1 MSVIAKWAAA
11 FLILTLPGAIGSLQN
26 SHAQSQDSSPEL
38 IVRVADGAPQS
49 LTNRFRKTAS
59 ALESDSLLTGVR
71 RTRRLFRSSRGP
83 DSQPAATPKL
93 EAFVVQVRD
102 SSALSSV
109 RTRLQTQANIE
120 YVHPNLT
127 YSVDRASARA
137 PDPPLSP
144 SNTYADSLDHL
155 AVIRALAGWDRTT
168 GDASVRV
175 GVVDTGIYLEHP
187 DLVDQI
193 WRNSAETRNGVDDD
207 GNGFVD
213 DVHGYDFVDRPG
225 VVKPGEY
232 TTRDPDP
239 SPDSL
244 GGFSGHGTAV
254 AGVIAAQAADSTAGM
269 VGVAPEARIVPLR
282 AFAGDGRGQTDDI
295 AAAIVY
301 GAQLGLDVLNL
312 SFGRDRS
319 APLLRDAIEFAVSQG
334 TVVVASAGN
343 AGAVDTPHYPSDY
356 PSVISV
362 LWLAED
368 GEGTPD
374 FSRSQYGIG
383 IDLGAP
389 GSGVFTTQYPRT
401 SILNEEPV
409 TPEGLYGPSN
419 GSSFAAPQVAGA
431 AALLRA
437 VDSTLSPASIQN
449 ILTGTAADIA
459 EAGWDHVTGA
469 GRLDVARGLLQ
480 SYPAKTA
487 LHAPAHND
495 GVTGTAPVPVVGT
508 ALDPAFASYTVSY
521 AEGTQDLDERPDPW
535 TTIAGPVSARA
546 RNDTL
551 AVWDASGLPD
561 GPYTLRLS
569 VKRTDGQTVEDRRRV
584 VVDGS
589 PPALEPQ
596 FVGAGWVNG
605 RWGVVA
611 DVASDDTV
619 QARMEVTLRGHTAV
633 RTGEYA
639 TPRQGLF
646 WADERGRGGSA
657 MVRIT
662 FTNRS
667 GLESTVQRT
676 VTVPPDRTT
685 ASLFSATDTNLP
697 TGTLLPR
704 APDFDADG
712 LPEVVLNTS
721 SSRSGGIS
729 DTVRSFEWAGTEFAP
744 ADTLLARLLPKDVGN
759 TDGDAYSEFLLQ
771 INGATILLE
780 QSSSGGLPQ
789 SLVYAD
795 TAAVTPSQEGAS
807 LHGARLVDLDGD
819 GRDEV
824 VGNWRSDSTR
834 TEWRVIERSG
844 DSFALRQRLAN
855 PTSRE
860 RPNLL
865 RSAPNAATADFDGDG
880 QMDLL
885 VGDRDGNWV
894 VYEATPDGM
903 MEAAWSY
910 ETDRFAADRR
920 FAVGNLMGDDRPEFV
935 THATYSPSPPQGA
948 AEPPVSYYYVWSA
961 AGDDDYTRRYR
972 LPVVGDRALGAMTT
986 ADFDTDGQDELFLV
1000 HPPSVL
1006 VLDQGPSGELQL
1018 RYQDQRSP
1026 AVESRAVV
1034 AADFTGD
1041 GRPSLLTATTGE
1053 TLRRFTLN
1061 QSTAVRPPPQWISVV
1076 PTGPAGSRLRW
1087 RAPEA
1092 DSVTIFVG
1100 PPAGALNPLRTT
1112 TDTTAAVANSSPH
1125 RVALRGWVDGQ
1136 ASPLSPPRRV
1146 RPHPAATVTAVRHP
1160 TPTSVEV
1167 AFTER
1172 LGRVPRPERV
1182 RLRTH
1187 GAATSV
1193 IPTRNG
1199 RAFHAHF
1206 GDAVAGTQDT
1216 LAWPRIADASGLP
1229 LADTTRALAFPD
1241 APTQS
1246 LYVEEVTVVREQ
1258 RVRLTFSAPVV
1269 GALARTP
1276 EHYRV
1281 APHGSVVDVKADGDA
1296 PSVVTLHLDGVVAGA
1311 SGQETSLTVSSL
1323 RTPSGTTL
1331 DPEGATVRLTQ
1342 TAEDL
1347 ANVKVYPN
1355 PVDLTQHA
1363 PELTVAG
1370 LPRRATVRIFAP
1382 SGRLVEVLEV
1392 ENNRVGG
1399 TTWDLRTRRGDR
1411 VPSGIYLVRVE
1422 APEASPVLKKM
1433 AVIR

>member
-1 MSVIAKWAAA
+1 
-11 FLILTLPGAIGSLQN
+11 
-26 SHAQSQDSSPEL
+26 
-38 IVRVADGAPQS
+38 
-49 LTNRFRKTAS
+49 
-59 ALESDSLLTGVR
+59 LLNGVQQ
-71 RTRRLFRSSRGP
+71 TRRLFRQSDAAGP
-83 DSQPAATPKL
+83 LPVATPTV
-93 EAFVVQVRD
+93 EAYVVQVRD

-109 RTRLQTQANIE
+109 RARLRNQANIE

-127 YSVDRASARA
+127 YSVDRASAPA
-137 PDPPLSP
+137 FDPPLSP
-144 SNTYADSLDHL
+144 SNAYADSLDHL
-155 AVIRALAGWDRTT
+155 AVIRALTGWDSTT
-168 GDASVRV
+168 GNASVRV
-175 GVVDTGIYLEHP
+175 GVVDTGIYFGHP
-187 DLVDQI
+187 DLADQI
-193 WRNSAETRNGVDDD
+193 WRNPAESQNGEDDD

-225 VVKPGEY
+225 VVAPGEY
-232 TTRDPDP
+232 TTRDADP

-244 GGFSGHGTAV
+244 GAFSGHGTAV

-301 GAQLGLDVLNL
+301 GAQLGIDVLNL

-368 GEGTPD
+368 GDGPPD

-383 IDLGAP
+383 VDLGAP
-389 GSGVFTTQYPRT
+389 GSNVFTTQYPRT
-401 SILNEEPV
+401 PLVNEEPI
-409 TPEGLYGPSN
+409 TPDDLYGPSN
-419 GSSFAAPQVAGA
+419 GSSFAAPQAAGA

-449 ILTGTAADIA
+449 ILAGTAVDVAD
-459 EAGWDHVTGA
+459 AGWDHVTGA

-480 SYPAKTA
+480 SYPAETA

-508 ALDPAFASYTVSY
+508 ALDPAFSSYTVSY
-521 AEGTQDLDERPDPW
+521 ATGTQDLDERPDPW
-535 TTIAGPVSARA
+535 TTIAGPVPTRA

-551 AVWDASGLPD
+551 AFWDASGLPE

-569 VKRTDGQTVEDRRRV
+569 VERTDGRTVEDRRRV

-589 PPALEPQ
+589 PPAVEARI
-596 FVGAGWVNG
+596 VGAGRVDG
-605 RWGVVA
+605 HWGVVA

-619 QARMEVTLRGHTAV
+619 QARMEVTLDGRTAV

-646 WADERGRGGSA
+646 WADDTGRGGSA
-657 MVRIT
+657 TVQIT
-662 FTNRS
+662 LTNRS
-667 GLESTVQRT
+667 GLESTLQRT
-676 VTVPPDRTT
+676 VAVPPDRTT
-685 ASLFSATDTNLP
+685 ASLFSVTETDIP
-697 TGTLLPR
+697 GGTLLPR
-704 APDFDADG
+704 APDFDSDG
-712 LPEVVLNTS
+712 LPEVVLNTF
-721 SSRSGGIS
+721 SSRIGGIS
-729 DTVRSFEWAGTEFAP
+729 DTVRSFEWAGTRFAP

-759 TDGDAYSEFLLQ
+759 TDEDARSEFLLQ

-780 QSSSGGLPQ
+780 QSPSGGLPQ
-789 SLVYAD
+789 SLIYAD

-819 GRDEV
+819 GRDEI

-834 TEWRVIERSG
+834 TEWRVIERTG
-844 DSFALRQRLAN
+844 DSFSLRQRLPN
-855 PTSRE
+855 PTSRQ
-860 RPNLL
+860 RPALL
-865 RSAPNAATADFDGDG
+865 RSAPNAAAADFDGDG

-894 VYEATPDGM
+894 VYEATPSGM
-903 MEAAWSY
+903 LNPAWTH

-920 FAVGNLMGDDRPEFV
+920 FAVGDLMGDDRPEFV
-935 THATYSPSPPQGA
+935 THATYSPSPPDGA
-948 AEPPVSYYYVWSA
+948 AEPPISYYYVWSA

-972 LPVVGDRALGAMTT
+972 LPVVGDRALGAMTM
-986 ADFDTDGQDELFLV
+986 ADIDVDGQDELSIV

-1006 VLDQGPSGELQL
+1006 VVDQASSGELQV
-1018 RYQDQRSP
+1018 RYQDRRSP
-1026 AVESRAVV
+1026 AVKSRAVV
-1034 AADFTGD
+1034 AADVTGD
-1041 GRPSLLTATTGE
+1041 GRPSLLTATTGA

-1061 QSTAVRPPPQWISVV
+1061 QSVATRPPPQWISAV

-1100 PPAGALNPLRTT
+1100 PPEGALNPLRTT
-1112 TDTTAAVANSSPH
+1112 TDTTAVVARSSPH
-1125 RVALRGWVDGQ
+1125 RLALQSWVNGQ
-1136 ASPLSPPRRV
+1136 SSPLSPPRRV
-1146 RPHPAATVTAVRHP
+1146 RPHPAASVTTVRHP

-1167 AFTER
+1167 AFTEQ
-1172 LGRVPRPERV
+1172 LGRLPPPDRV
-1182 RLRTH
+1182 RLATH

-1193 IPTRNG
+1193 APTRNG
-1199 RAFHAHF
+1199 RAFQARF
-1206 GDAVAGTQDT
+1206 DEAVAGTQDT

-1229 LADTTRALAFPD
+1229 LADTTLALSFP
-1241 APTQS
+1241 ASPAQS
-1246 LYVEEVTVVREQ
+1246 LFVESVTVVREQ

-1269 GALARTP
+1269 GTLARTP

-1281 APHGSVVDVKADGDA
+1281 VPHGSVVDVEADGDA
-1296 PSVVTLHLDGVVAGA
+1296 PSVVTLLLDGVVAGA

-1323 RTPSGTTL
+1323 RTPSGATL

-1342 TAEDL
+1342 TAETL

-1355 PVDLTQHA
+1355 PIDLTQHA

-1370 LPRRATVRIFAP
+1370 LPQRATIRIFDPA
-1382 SGRLVEVLEV
+1382 GRLVEVLKV
-1392 ENNRVGG
+1392 ENSRVGG

>member
-1 MSVIAKWAAA
+1 MSVIAKWIVLFFALA
-11 FLILTLPGAIGSLQN
+11 LWGTIGGPRN
-26 SHAQSQDSSPEL
+26 GHAQPQNTSPEL
-38 IVRVADGAPQS
+38 IVRVADRAPQS
-49 LTNRFRKTAS
+49 FTDRFRKTSS
-59 ALESDSLLTGVR
+59 APEGDSLLSGVR
-71 RTRRLFRSSRGP
+71 RTRRLFRLSRAPG
-83 DSQPAATPKL
+83 SLSAAPNFK
-93 EAFVVQVRD
+93 AFVVQVRD

-109 RTRLQTQANIE
+109 RARLRTQANIE

-127 YSVDRASARA
+127 YSVDGASASA
-137 PDPPLSP
+137 SDPPLLP
-144 SNTYADSLDHL
+144 SNAYADSLDHL
-155 AVIRALAGWDRTT
+155 AVIRALAGWDSTT

-175 GVVDTGIYLEHP
+175 GVVDTGVYFGHP
-187 DLVDQI
+187 DLAGQI
-193 WRNSAETRNGVDDD
+193 WRNPVETRNGEDDD

-225 VVKPGEY
+225 VVEPGEY

-244 GGFSGHGTAV
+244 GAFSGHGTAV

-282 AFAGDGRGQTDDI
+282 AFAGDGRGQTDDV

-301 GAQLGLDVLNL
+301 GARLGLDVLNL

-368 GEGTPD
+368 GEGPPD

-383 IDLGAP
+383 VDLGAP
-389 GSGVFTTQYPRT
+389 GSNVFTTQYPRT
-401 SILNEEPV
+401 SLLNEEPI
-409 TPEGLYGPSN
+409 TPDDLYGPSN

-449 ILTGTAADIA
+449 ILAGTAADIA

-480 SYPAKTA
+480 SYPAETA
-487 LHAPAHND
+487 LHAPGHND

-521 AEGTQDLDERPDPW
+521 AKGTQNLDERPDPW
-535 TTIAGPVSARA
+535 TTIAGPVPVRA

-551 AVWDASGLPD
+551 ALWNASGLPD

-569 VKRTDGQTVEDRRRV
+569 VKRTDGRTVEDRRRV

-589 PPALEPQ
+589 PPALEAR
-596 FVGAGWVNG
+596 FVGAGRVDG
-605 RWGVVA
+605 HWGVVA

-619 QARMEVTLRGHTAV
+619 RARMEVTLHGRTAV

-657 MVRIT
+657 TVQVT
-662 FTNRS
+662 LTNRS
-667 GLESTVQRT
+667 GLESTLQRT
-676 VTVPPDRTT
+676 VAVPPDRTT
-685 ASLFSATDTNLP
+685 ASLFSVTDTDMP
-697 TGTLLPR
+697 GGTLLPR

-712 LPEVVLNTS
+712 LPEVVVNTF
-721 SSRSGGIS
+721 SSRFGGIS
-729 DTVRSFEWAGTEFAP
+729 DTVRSFEWAGAGFAP
-744 ADTLLARLLPKDVGN
+744 ADTLLARLLPKDVGT
-759 TDGDAYSEFLLQ
+759 TDGDARLEFLLQ

-780 QSSSGGLPQ
+780 QPPSGGLPQ
-789 SLVYAD
+789 SLIYAD

-819 GRDEV
+819 GRDEI

-834 TEWRVIERSG
+834 TEWRVIERAG
-844 DSFALRQRLAN
+844 DSFSLRQRLPN
-855 PTSRE
+855 PTTRE
-860 RPNLL
+860 RPDLL
-865 RSAPNAATADFDGDG
+865 RSAPNAAAADFDGDG
-880 QMDLL
+880 RRDLL

-894 VYEATPDGM
+894 VYEATPSGTLDP
-903 MEAAWSY
+903 AWTY

-920 FAVGNLMGDDRPEFV
+920 FAVGDLMGDDRPEFV
-935 THATYSPSPPQGA
+935 THATYSPSPPNGA
-948 AEPPVSYYYVWSA
+948 AEPPLSYYYVWSA
-961 AGDDDYTRRYR
+961 VGEDDYTRRYR
-972 LPVVGDRALGAMTT
+972 LPVVGDRALGAMTA
-986 ADFDTDGQDELFLV
+986 ADFDADGQDELAVV

-1006 VLDQGPSGELQL
+1006 MLDQDPSGGLRV
-1018 RYQDQRSP
+1018 RYQDRRSP
-1026 AVESRAVV
+1026 AVKSRAVV

-1041 GRPSLLTATTGE
+1041 GRPSLLTATTGA

-1061 QSTAVRPPPQWISVV
+1061 QSAATRPPPQWISAA
-1076 PTGPAGSRLRW
+1076 PMGPAGSRLRW

-1100 PPAGALNPLRTT
+1100 PPAGSLNPLRTT
-1112 TDTTAAVANSSPH
+1112 TDTTAMVANSSPH
-1125 RVALRGWVDGQ
+1125 RVALRGWVNGR

-1160 TPTSVEV
+1160 TPASVEV

-1172 LGRVPRPERV
+1172 LGRLPPPERV
-1182 RLRTH
+1182 RLAAH

-1193 IPTRNG
+1193 TPARNG
-1199 RAFHAHF
+1199 RAFHARF
-1206 GDAVAGTQDT
+1206 GEAVAGRQDT
-1216 LAWPRIADASGLP
+1216 LVWPRIADASGLP
-1229 LADTTRALAFPD
+1229 LADTTLALAFP
-1241 APTQS
+1241 AFPAQS

-1258 RVRLTFSAPVV
+1258 QVRLTFSAPVV
-1269 GALARTP
+1269 GPLARAP

-1281 APHGSVVDVKADGDA
+1281 TPHGSVVDVEANGA
-1296 PSVVTLHLDGVVAGA
+1296 SPSVVTLHLDGVVAGA

-1323 RTPSGTTL
+1323 RTPSGATL

-1355 PVDLTQHA
+1355 PIDLTQHA

-1370 LPRRATVRIFAP
+1370 LPQRATVRIFSPA
-1382 SGRLVEVLEV
+1382 GRLVEVLEV
-1392 ENNRVGG
+1392 DNSRVGG
-1399 TTWDLRTRRGDR
+1399 TTWDLRTRRGEQ